1 MHVRIGEG
9 ATDEEASAVAAALA
23 EHLGTDIE
31 VLVGDDDDAAATAA
45 APETEYPLEDDLG
58 PTERER
64 NLREEIEEILG
75 GGPEKYKQRLPE
87 QGKLFVR
94 DRLDLWFGEGGDG
107 GPGDADR
114 EGAADG
120 VQFEDGKFAAFDEWH
135 PDSPEVE
142 AYDENNR
149 LPGDGLLTGAATF
162 EDRDALDFPRR
173 TAVI

>member
-23 EHLGTDIE
+23 EHLGAEIE
-31 VLVGDDDDAAATAA
+31 VLVGDADEPAATATP
-45 APETEYPLEDDLG
+45 PETEYPLDDDLG

-64 NLREEIEEILG
+64 KLREEIEEILD

-94 DRLDLWFGEGGDG
+94 DRLDLWFGEDGEG

-120 VQFEDGKFAAFDEWH
+120 IQFEDGKFAAFDEWH
-135 PDSPEVE
+135 PDSPRSRSTTRGR
-142 AYDENNR
+142 AC
-149 LPGDGLLTGAATF
+149 PAT
-162 EDRDALDFPRR
+162 AC
-173 TAVI
+173 